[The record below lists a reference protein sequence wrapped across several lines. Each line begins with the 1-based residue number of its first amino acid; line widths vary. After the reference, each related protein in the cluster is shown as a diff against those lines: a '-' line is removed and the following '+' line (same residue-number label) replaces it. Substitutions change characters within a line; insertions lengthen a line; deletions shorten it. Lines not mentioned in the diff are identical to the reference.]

1 MSIQPKDLACSVRR
15 EVGGGFWVTCPRA
28 NTIAKESKPARQF
41 PQGISFSLDQH
52 KPYQYV
58 GIGTLLG
65 QKHILPFVLTRNPC
79 LLFLR
84 YKQLDTTHQGQD
96 TMLRRKPT
104 AIAVTSE
111 DLAAFEEAR
120 LRKLA
125 QENSNGNNNNN
136 NSNQSRDEGSAKTH
150 FDPSDELK
158 PLPGDK
164 ARIVR
169 SREERIGIR
178 RRNWSGMCVWF
189 ISISYWSFLVMPSLW
204 VRWFMTCGLSLWSR
218 LMEGGS
224 FFPEARKRRGIVH
237 ICILCC

>member
-1 MSIQPKDLACSVRR
+1 
-15 EVGGGFWVTCPRA
+15 
-28 NTIAKESKPARQF
+28 
-41 PQGISFSLDQH
+41 
-52 KPYQYV
+52 
-58 GIGTLLG
+58 
-65 QKHILPFVLTRNPC
+65 
-79 LLFLR
+79 
-84 YKQLDTTHQGQD
+84 
-96 TMLRRKPT
+96 MLRRKPT

-178 RRNWSGMCVWF
+178 RRN
-189 ISISYWSFLVMPSLW
+189 
-204 VRWFMTCGLSLWSR
+204 
-218 LMEGGS
+218 
-224 FFPEARKRRGIVH
+224 
-237 ICILCC
+237 